1 MFVKWNRLQGLMT
14 HTTRKVFF
22 FLIVAIVGM
31 YTYSNWWVPTDKR
44 TETQIFETLL
54 HTLHE
59 KRDAIIPLMKGLS
72 MPFLDACVNFEQSV
86 RNRNPSDAKIY
97 REKLRTIL
105 KEDLAKQDV
114 EPVKTKFRTES
125 KQLLELTKKIIQ
137 TLERIHAKRA

>member
-1 MFVKWNRLQGLMT
+1 MT
-14 HTTRKVFF
+14 QTTKKMVL
-22 FLIVAIVGM
+22 FLIVAIIGI

-44 TETQIFETLL
+44 TETQMFETLL
-54 HTLHE
+54 QSLHA

-114 EPVKTKFRTES
+114 EQVKTKFRTES

-137 TLERIHAKRA
+137 TLERVHAKRA